1 MKGRVPFMAG
11 LTRELPGAEKEAGA
25 GIGKVAPERRTEAE
39 TYEAATGPPVTAGQ
53 YQVVLAK
60 AGRREGPVN

>member
-1 MKGRVPFMAG
+1 M
-11 LTRELPGAEKEAGA
+11 
-25 GIGKVAPERRTEAE
+25 APERRTEPDE
-39 TYEAATGPPVTAGQ
+39 RDGKAATGPPVTAGQ

>member
-1 MKGRVPFMAG
+1 MAG
-11 LTRELPGAEKEAGA
+11 LARELPAAGKEAGA
-25 GIGKVAPERRTEAE
+25 GTGKVAPERRTEAE
-39 TYEAATGPPVTAGQ
+39 THEAATGPPVTAGQ